1 MTARRQPLRL
11 CTDWEPLFPVQA
23 LFNAIGD
30 DGFLD
35 VVKHLLNRQ
44 GYSSD
49 YCHCHFPAD
58 LDPQEP
64 TFNGVLFSHFDDV
77 IVVTETQFADVLDTV
92 LASYQSVDPAGADT
106 LTKHLVEFRQSISEP
121 RHKIAQGTIRM
132 TETSTYGD
140 VIDLAGIE
148 RNWPDGRQVPK
159 LMAPWPNGSFGYARF
174 SSTRFDDYWIEL
186 GGELNEQFGI
196 FMKLPEGT
204 NIAVWFHDGAVRDA
218 EPVIELGSEG
228 ELHVLAPNLKSFFAM
243 WADGTLAKSSV
254 AFHELIETDAETTPE
269 EKAQRPIFAA
279 QMRALVAQAPG
290 HAPGVP
296 APNLTNFME
305 HWGTTARAKI
315 AADPLMQSISKLLDA
330 DIPIRPVGSDP
341 ATTYVFPAF
350 YQVRI
355 AGARV
360 DIQTAALPPDYT
372 TFAPLPEKDA
382 LIPLLLQ
389 VREARARANP
399 GRGLWHSAVLELYED
414 RTAVLK
420 ASWEFEPEF
429 REGGRMTKAEF
440 EADLARFPKSPR
452 WREPWM
458 DELA

>member
-1 MTARRQPLRL
+1 
-11 CTDWEPLFPVQA
+11 
-23 LFNAIGD
+23 
-30 DGFLD
+30 
-35 VVKHLLNRQ
+35 
-44 GYSSD
+44 
-49 YCHCHFPAD
+49 
-58 LDPQEP
+58 
-64 TFNGVLFSHFDDV
+64 
-77 IVVTETQFADVLDTV
+77 
-92 LASYQSVDPAGADT
+92 
-106 LTKHLVEFRQSISEP
+106 
-121 RHKIAQGTIRM
+121 M
-132 TETSTYGD
+132 TETGTYAD

-148 RNWPDGRQVPK
+148 RNWPAGRQVPT
-159 LMAPWPNGSFGYARF
+159 LIGDIANVMAPWPNGSFGYSRF
-174 SSTRFDDYWIEL
+174 KSTRFDDYWVEL
-186 GGELNEQFGI
+186 GGDLNDQFGI
-196 FMKLPEGT
+196 FINLPEGT
-204 NIAVWFHDGAVRDA
+204 NIAVWFHEGAVRDA

-243 WADGTLAKSSV
+243 WADGTLAKDSV
-254 AFHELIETDAETTPE
+254 AYHELIEEDDPTTAAER
-269 EKAQRPIFAA
+269 ALRPIRSA
-279 QMRALVAQAPG
+279 QLRAVVAKAPD
-290 HAPGVP
+290 HPSGVP
-296 APNLTNFME
+296 AANISKFIE
-305 HWGTTARAKI
+305 QWGTAARAKI
-315 AADPLMQSISKLLDA
+315 AADPTMQAILKLLDA
-330 DIPIRPVGSDP
+330 DIPIRPEGSDP

-360 DIQTAALPPDYT
+360 EIQTSALPPDYT

-389 VREARARANP
+389 AREARARANP

-458 DELA
+458 DELV